1 MTVIEEK
8 LKAYSCPF
16 WGNYEISLI
25 TGLASSETSKIK
37 QKIVKLGGYVP
48 GHGQKVYR
56 DAACKL
62 LGIDVKQEIQILRLA
77 GDSNGT

>member
-8 LKAYSCPF
+8 LKAYSCPY

-37 QKIVKLGGYVP
+37 QKIVKLGGCVP
-48 GHGQKVYR
+48 NHGQKVYR
-56 DAACKL
+56 DVACKI
-62 LGIDVKQEIQILRLA
+62 LGIDIKQEISLLKLVLEV
-77 GDSNGT
+77 